1 MDISVLILFFNRA
14 DSLAQVFAEVRRAQP
29 ARLFLYQDGPRGE
42 RDMAGVEACRKVVE
56 NVDWPCE
63 VYRNYSEVNHG
74 CDPSEYLSQK
84 WAFSIVDRC
93 IVLEDDDVPTQSFF
107 RFCAEML
114 DRYADD
120 PRIGMIAGFNPEEE
134 THPQPLPVRE
144 GRGHQAI
151 CTSSPDEVSTPL
163 PHREGSGGGSYF
175 FTRNFS
181 CWGWASWRRVID
193 QWDGQYSWLD
203 DPVKVQKLEEHI
215 RRYKLRDDF
224 LPMCRAHKAQ
234 GKEFYETIFCAH
246 LWMNDLLAVVP
257 TKNQINNLGVT
268 DDSTHFAG
276 SIKQLPR
283 GYRRI
288 FTMGRHE
295 LEFPL
300 VHPAGSEPGEPH
312 EEYVPYRESVYR
324 IMAWGHPWIKVGR
337 SFEELLINIR
347 HGQWSYITRALKNRW
362 RKWTKGQDFH

>member
-14 DSLAQVFAEVRRAQP
+14 DSLAKVFAEVRRAQP

-42 RDMAGVEACRKVVE
+42 RDMPGIEACRKVVE

-107 RFCAEML
+107 RFCKEML

-120 PRIGMIAGFNPEEE
+120 ERIGMIAGFNPEEE
-134 THPQPLPVRE
+134 TKGVPADASQ
-144 GRGHQAI
+144 
-151 CTSSPDEVSTPL
+151 SSPCRGEM
-163 PHREGSGGGSYF
+163 EGGSYF

-181 CWGWASWRRVID
+181 IWGWASWRRVVD
-193 QWDGQYSWLD
+193 QWDGEYSWLD
-203 DPVKVQKLEEHI
+203 DPQKVQKLEEHI

-246 LWMNDLLAVVP
+246 MWMNDLLAVVP
-257 TKNQINNLGVT
+257 TKNQINNLGVS

-276 SIKQLPR
+276 SIQQLPR

-295 LEFPL
+295 LDFPL

-312 EEYVPYRESVYR
+312 EEYVPFRESVYR
-324 IMAWGHPWIKVGR
+324 IMAWGHPWIKVAR
-337 SFEELLINIR
+337 SFEELFINIR
-347 HGQWSYITRALKNRW
+347 HGQWNYITRAVKNRW

>member
-134 THPQPLPVRE
+134 THPQPLPAE
-144 GRGHQAI
+144 RGE
-151 CTSSPDEVSTPL
+151 EVSAFPEAST
-163 PHREGSGGGSYF
+163 SGEVTIPPVRGARGVSYL

-181 CWGWASWRRVID
+181 CWGWASWRRVVD

-347 HGQWSYITRALKNRW
+347 HGQWGYITRALKNRW